1 MSLPHRIVKMA
12 GRSGYYATWFDR
24 DTHQQHWRKLAQTMP
39 IARRALALLQEQLT
53 AGIQSGGQRDPAGT
67 LEAFYRR
74 HYRRDYLAGGNACSW
89 PGKQRLHFENYI
101 IPEFGHQR
109 LDRITLY
116 HAEHWYTELQ
126 RSHSRRYAN
135 HIAATLCT
143 MLRRAI
149 AGGFVRQGHSR
160 EALISRLAD
169 WRRKPN
175 IRRTPATLTR
185 AEVAAIAA
193 ALDGH
198 QRLLFILWI
207 HTGLRLGEMQWLQ
220 WCDIDQRRR
229 VLHVRAKDGHAI
241 KDGEDRTVPLHE
253 TVIEALAAAQRSG
266 SCPPAA
272 SDWFYP
278 SPHDTHRRHGD
289 FSHHV
294 VCMLRAAG
302 KSGASAQ
309 TLRHTF
315 ASMLLSSGCP
325 LAELQKYMGH
335 SSIQTT
341 ERHYAAFLPP
351 ETAALHRVDF
361 GMERGVIATIPLVC
375 QNGCSSPV

>member
-1 MSLPHRIVKMA
+1 MSLPHRIVKRA
-12 GRSGYYATWFDR
+12 GRSGYYTTWFDR
-24 DTHQQHWRKLAQTMP
+24 ATHQQQWRKLAETMP
-39 IARRALALLQEQLT
+39 TARRAIALLQEQLT
-53 AGIQSGGQRDPAGT
+53 TGALIVGTPDPAST

-101 IPEFGHQR
+101 IPEFGPQR

-126 RSHSRRYAN
+126 RSLSRRYAN

-169 WRRKPN
+169 WHRKPN

-193 ALDGH
+193 ALAGP

-220 WCDIDQRRR
+220 WGDIDLRRR

-253 TVIEALAAAQRSG
+253 TVIEALAADPRTESG
-266 SCPPAA
+266 TSA
-272 SDWFYP
+272 DWFYT
-278 SPHDTHRRHGD
+278 SPRDPRRRHGD
-289 FSHHV
+289 VSDHIV
-294 VCMLRAAG
+294 RMLRAAG
-302 KSGASAQ
+302 KPGASAQ

-351 ETAALHRVDF
+351 DTAALHRVDF
-361 GMERGVIATIPLVC
+361 GMKRGVIATIPV
-375 QNGCSSPV
+375 GGSK